1 MGQNDLLGLFQDP
14 LLRLSL
20 QKLSPKAVELLILL
34 TEHSY
39 HQAIHI
45 ESSMEKLQIVMLAG
59 LLE

>member
-20 QKLSPKAVELLILL
+20 QILLPKAAEQLILL
-34 TEHSY
+34 MEHNY
-39 HQAIHI
+39 HQAIRI
-45 ESSMEKLQIVMLAG
+45 ESSVEKLQIVMLAG